1 MDQGTFAAGL
11 RPMLET
17 AVMTS
22 VHGDSI
28 VQLQMKAIT
37 AVTILS
43 PCPLVITAVSSLR
56 QMDFF
61 MSPFLLDKHI

>member
-22 VHGDSI
+22 VHDDSI

-43 PCPLVITAVSSLR
+43 PCTTCHNCCLKPAANGFFYVPFFTR
-56 QMDFF
+56 QA
-61 MSPFLLDKHI
+61 H